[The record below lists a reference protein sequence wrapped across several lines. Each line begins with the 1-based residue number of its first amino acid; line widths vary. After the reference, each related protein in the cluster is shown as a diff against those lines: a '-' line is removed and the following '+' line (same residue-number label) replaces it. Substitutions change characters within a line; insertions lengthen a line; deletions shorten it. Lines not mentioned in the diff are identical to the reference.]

1 MFLCWGQVNWGWNN
15 ARNRVWRAFCD
26 PYSSYIRCRTPPLTR
41 EAPGGDGGLLQRPP
55 PALLTTDTFIPA
67 HNTTTCTMRPL
78 GKAAAAS
85 GKAADGTHRGRPM
98 RRLKGSSATQLP
110 GAPRGLRV
118 VQAAS
123 GSASH
128 LEATAAPRT
137 AQETAVLGSEGR
149 LQLAQWRRRRHVRRH
164 HLAPGCR
171 HLESNMIPAPSI
183 ARTAVPKRE
192 LSARRPRGCCN

>member
-1 MFLCWGQVNWGWNN
+1 MWY
-15 ARNRVWRAFCD
+15 
-26 PYSSYIRCRTPPLTR
+26 PPPLTR
-41 EAPGGDGGLLQRPP
+41 EAPGGNGGLRQWPP
-55 PALLTTDTFIPA
+55 PALMTADPFVPA
-67 HNTTTCTMRPL
+67 QNTTTCTMWPL
-78 GKAAAAS
+78 GKAATAS

-123 GSASH
+123 GSARR

-137 AQETAVLGSEGR
+137 AQKTAVLGSEGR

-164 HLAPGCR
+164 HLAPAWR
-171 HLESNMIPAPSI
+171 HMKRNMIPAPPT
-183 ARTAVPKRE
+183 ARTAGPERE
-192 LSARRPRGCCN
+192 LSARRPRGSCN